1 MGQWSVVAVI
11 FFLMRVFRDSGA
23 QSVVLQNLGVTLWHR
38 MEKMDVSKHC
48 FGTFGIGVMEDSLET
63 MLLHGH
69 WHSQGGC
76 GEKLLGGSSKH
87 LWRQLVQER
96 ENMAVLCGGYC

>member
-1 MGQWSVVAVI
+1 MGQWSGVAVI

-23 QSVVLQNLGVTLWHR
+23 QSVVLQNLGVRVWHR
-38 MEKMDVSKHC
+38 MEKMEVPKHC

-63 MLLHGH
+63 MLFHGH
-69 WHSQGGC
+69 RHSQVA
-76 GEKLLGGSSKH
+76 GGSSKH

-96 ENMAVLCGGYC
+96 QNMAVPCGGYC